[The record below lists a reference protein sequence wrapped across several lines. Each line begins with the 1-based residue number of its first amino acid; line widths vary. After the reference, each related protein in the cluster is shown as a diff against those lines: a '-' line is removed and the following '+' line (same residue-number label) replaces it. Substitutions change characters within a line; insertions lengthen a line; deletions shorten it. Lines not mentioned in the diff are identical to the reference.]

1 MKSRALTALLLAAI
15 VLAGGWLRL
24 DRIRDTSP
32 FLWDD
37 AIHHLESV
45 WFRDALHFLST
56 SVDLKRAESR
66 GGGDLWTWEGERR
79 RFRETVGGIP
89 PRFGRPGHMV
99 LVSAAMAVVGPVP
112 WAGPLVAATCGTLSI
127 AALFALVVAARRNDR
142 DVLAIGLLAAAFLA
156 FDPLAVRLSREGLA
170 DADGA
175 FFALLAILAYVRAR
189 RPGAGLA
196 SAAFAGLLA
205 GFSFTVQTRN
215 FLVVAMLAGWELAPG
230 SLAAGRSAGE
240 RARRAATLLVC
251 AALFPVLCELPYYG
265 ALLIGRTHGI
275 APQLRSYALQVIGI
289 FANHHYAKRDYV
301 HASALTNLASYP
313 SLFHA
318 LAGSWLPQLVV
329 LGGLA
334 VVQRQALARHGEER
348 ASRLLALTWA
358 VGSFVFLSATAPLG
372 RYASFFA
379 PALAWITAE
388 GLAVA
393 LAQVRGAAPPL
404 TDEGHGRTPGRRLF
418 SRRVA
423 AAWCVAGGI
432 ALAILARAAAVESRA
447 AEPGYGA
454 AVAWMRA
461 HGGPRHVTTTPYVSQ
476 VWAGVGEAEFLPGIE
491 SELGA
496 LVESG
501 HRYLL
506 VDLIRNFF
514 LGPFAPKGEVLKQV
528 TARCPLA
535 ASFPNAWA
543 ERPEYLFEFNYDV
556 RETWRRIESAHADRS
571 GEVDVYDLA
580 ACSPPFA
587 ATSPSAESRSFE

>member
-1 MKSRALTALLLAAI
+1 MKSRALTAALLAAI
-15 VLAGGWLRL
+15 VLAGGWLRF

-45 WFRDALHFLST
+45 WLRDALHFLRT
-56 SVDLKRAESR
+56 SVELKRAEAR

-99 LVSAAMAVVGPVP
+99 LVTAAMAVVGPVP

-127 AALFALVVAARRNDR
+127 AALFALVIAARRSDR
-142 DVLAIGLLAAAFLA
+142 MAPAIALIAAAFLA

-175 FFALLAILAYVRAR
+175 FFALVAIAAYVRAR

-196 SAAFAGLLA
+196 AAALAGLLA

-215 FLVVAMLAGWELAPG
+215 FLVVAMLAAWELAPG
-230 SLAAGRSAGE
+230 ALAAGRAAGE
-240 RARRAATLLVC
+240 RARRTAALLAC

-275 APQLRSYALQVIGI
+275 APQLRSYVLQVIGI

-318 LAGSWLPQLVV
+318 LAGSWLPQLVA

-348 ASRLLALTWA
+348 AARLLVLTWL
-358 VGSFVFLSATAPLG
+358 VGTFVLLSITAPLG

-379 PALAWITAE
+379 PALAWVTAE
-388 GLAVA
+388 GLAAA
-393 LAQVRGAAPPL
+393 LAQLRPTPAASP
-404 TDEGHGRTPGRRLF
+404 DRRHGQASGPRLF
-418 SRRVA
+418 SRRLA
-423 AAWCVAGGI
+423 AAWVVAGTI
-432 ALAILARAAAVESRA
+432 ALGILGRAAAGESRA
-447 AEPGYGA
+447 AEPGYAA

-461 HGGPRHVTTTPYVSQ
+461 HGGARHVTTSPYVSQ
-476 VWAGVGEAEFLPGIE
+476 VWAGVGEAEFLPGTE
-491 SELGA
+491 GNLTK

-514 LGPFAPKGEVLKQV
+514 LGPFAPKGEVLAQV
-528 TARCPLA
+528 AARCPLA
-535 ASFPNAWA
+535 ATFPNAWA

-571 GEVDVYDLA
+571 GEIEVYDLT

-587 ATSPSAESRSFE
+587 AASPTPRAEP